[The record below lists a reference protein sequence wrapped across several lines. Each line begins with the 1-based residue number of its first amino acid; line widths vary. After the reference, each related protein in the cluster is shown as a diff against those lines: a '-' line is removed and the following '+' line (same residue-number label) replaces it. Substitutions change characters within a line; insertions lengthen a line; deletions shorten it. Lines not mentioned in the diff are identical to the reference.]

1 VGNTLTDIDKKKLSE
16 SDICDLYITPAIKE
30 AGWNQLTQI
39 RREVT
44 LTPGPIIVRGEMS
57 SRNKKKKKFADYVL
71 YQEPGVPVAVVEAK
85 DNNHTVS
92 HGMQQ
97 ALGYTDILDVPT
109 AFSSNGDA
117 FASHNDAATE
127 NEETETEF
135 PLNQFP
141 PPNILWERYKK
152 HRGIAD
158 ESEGLIVQPYHT
170 DGSGKEPRYYQ
181 TEAINRVMEAIA
193 EKQQRILLVMATG
206 TGKTYTTFQ
215 IIWRLWKAKRVKRTL
230 FLVDRNILADQT
242 LVNDF
247 KPFGSVMTKIKNRTI
262 DPSYEIYLG
271 LYQAITGPDEED
283 KIFKN
288 VSRDFFDLI
297 IIDECHRGSAADDST
312 WREIL
317 EYFDGA
323 IQLGMTATPKETK
336 YVSNLT
342 YFGDPVYSYSL
353 KQGVADG
360 FLAPFKV
367 VRIDIDKDVDG
378 WTPPPGM
385 KDDLGMELEQREYN
399 QRDMDR
405 ILVLNQ
411 RTRLVANRVMR
422 LLLATDPFAKTIIF
436 CDDIDHAERMRVA
449 IVNAAGDLAKK
460 NPKYVM
466 RITGD
471 SPEGKAELDN
481 FIDSESRFPVIA
493 TTSELMSTGV
503 DAKTCKLIVLDKNIN
518 SMTSF
523 KQIIGRGTRIEEAF
537 DKYYFTILDFKNAT
551 KLFQDPE
558 FDGDPVVI
566 YEPGPDDDPEPPD
579 PEDDDEDDGGEDEEH
594 IYKYLKRYVSKV
606 DVNIIRELHRYY
618 DTDGELITESY
629 KDFTKKQVTSEF
641 TSLDDFL
648 TKWNESTKKQVI
660 IDLLYEHGV
669 IIENLQEIV
678 GKDYD
683 TFDLIRHIAY
693 DQPPLTRKER
703 AENVKKRNYFTKY
716 GDQTRAVLT
725 ALLDKYADEGIP
737 TLENP
742 KVLKLEPFSDI
753 GTPYEI
759 IYNVFGG
766 KDNYTAAIVDLE
778 KAIFMEQSA

>member
-1 VGNTLTDIDKKKLSE
+1 
-16 SDICDLYITPAIKE
+16 
-30 AGWNQLTQI
+30 
-39 RREVT
+39 
-44 LTPGPIIVRGEMS
+44 
-57 SRNKKKKKFADYVL
+57 
-71 YQEPGVPVAVVEAK
+71 
-85 DNNHTVS
+85 
-92 HGMQQ
+92 
-97 ALGYTDILDVPT
+97 
-109 AFSSNGDA
+109 
-117 FASHNDAATE
+117 
-127 NEETETEF
+127 
-135 PLNQFP
+135 
-141 PPNILWERYKK
+141 
-152 HRGIAD
+152 
-158 ESEGLIVQPYHT
+158 PYHT
-170 DGSGKEPRYYQ
+170 DSSGKEPRYYQ
-181 TEAINRVMEAIA
+181 VEAINRVMQAIA
-193 EKQQRILLVMATG
+193 KHQQRILLVMATG

-247 KPFGSVMTKIKNRTI
+247 KPFGSVMTKIKNRKI

-271 LYQAITGPDEED
+271 LYQAITGPDEQD
-283 KIFKN
+283 KIFKK
-288 VSRDFFDLI
+288 VSKNFFDLI
-297 IIDECHRGSAADDST
+297 IIDECHRGSAAEDSA

-385 KDDLGMELEQREYN
+385 KDDLGVELEQREYN
-399 QRDMDR
+399 QKDMDR

-411 RTRLVANRVMR
+411 RTRLVADRVMR
-422 LLLATDPFAKTIIF
+422 LLLATNPFDKTIIF

-471 SPEGKAELDN
+471 SKEGKAELDN
-481 FIDSESRFPVIA
+481 FIDSESTFPVIA

-558 FDGDPVVI
+558 FDGEPVVI

-579 PEDDDEDDGGEDEEH
+579 PEDDGDDDDEGDDPVPKH
-594 IYKYLKRYVSKV
+594 LKRYVSKV
-606 DVNIIRELHRYY
+606 KVSIIRELHRYY

-629 KDFTKKQVTSEF
+629 KDFTKKQVVSEF
-641 TSLDDFL
+641 ASLDEFL
-648 TKWNESTKKQVI
+648 NKWNGAKKKQVI
-660 IDLLYEHGV
+660 VDLLYEHGV
-669 IIENLQEIV
+669 IIENLQEVV
-678 GKDYD
+678 GKGYD
-683 TFDLIRHIAY
+683 AFDLIRHVAF
-693 DQPPLTRKER
+693 DQPPLTRRER

-725 ALLDKYADEGIP
+725 ALLDKYADEGLLS
-737 TLENP
+737 LENA
-742 KVLKLEPFSDI
+742 KILQLKPFTDI
-753 GTPYEI
+753 GTPIEI
-759 IYNVFGG
+759 INNVFGG
-766 KDNYTAAIVDLE
+766 KIKYDEAVMGLEQAIY
-778 KAIFMEQSA
+778 MEQSA

>member
-1 VGNTLTDIDKKKLSE
+1 MSDINKKELSE

-30 AGWNQLTQI
+30 AGWNPLTQI

-57 SRNKKKKKFADYVL
+57 TRNKKKKKFADYVL

-97 ALGYTDILDVPT
+97 ALGYTEILDVPS

-117 FASHNDAATE
+117 FAAHNDTAGDSE
-127 NEETETEF
+127 DTETLL
-135 PLNQFP
+135 PLDQFP
-141 PPNILWERYKK
+141 APDVLWERYKK
-152 HRGIAD
+152 HRDIAD
-158 ESEGLIVQPYHT
+158 ESEELIVQPYHT
-170 DGSGKEPRYYQ
+170 DSTGKEPRYYQ
-181 TEAINRVMEAIA
+181 VEAINRVMEAIA
-193 EKQQRILLVMATG
+193 KKQQRILLVMATG

-215 IIWRLWKAKRVKRTL
+215 IIWRLWKAKRVKRIL

-247 KPFGSVMTKIKNRTI
+247 KPFGSVMTKIKNRKI
-262 DPSYEIYLG
+262 DPSYEIHLG

-297 IIDECHRGSAADDST
+297 IIDECHRGSAAEDSA

-317 EYFDGA
+317 EYFEGA

-342 YFGDPVYSYSL
+342 YFGDPVFSYSL

-367 VRIDIDKDVDG
+367 VRIDIDKDVEG
-378 WTPPPGM
+378 WTPPRGM
-385 KDDLGMELEQREYN
+385 KDDLGKELEQREYN
-399 QRDMDR
+399 QKDFDR

-411 RTRLVANRVMR
+411 RTRLVAERVMR
-422 LLLATDPFAKTIIF
+422 LLFATDPYSKTIIF

-449 IVNAAGDLAKK
+449 IVNACGDLAKK

-471 SPEGKAELDN
+471 SNEGKAELDN
-481 FIDSESRFPVIA
+481 FIDSESIYPVIA

-558 FDGDPVVI
+558 FDGEPVVI
-566 YEPGPDDDPEPPD
+566 YEPGPDDD
-579 PEDDDEDDGGEDEEH
+579 DDDDGETEEPVP
-594 IYKYLKRYVSKV
+594 KNLKRYVSKV
-606 DVNIIRELHRYY
+606 KVSIIRELHRYY
-618 DTDGELITESY
+618 DTNGELITESY

-641 TSLDDFL
+641 TSLDDFIN
-648 TKWNESTKKQVI
+648 KWNESTKKQVI
-660 IDLLYEHGV
+660 IDLLYEEGV

-683 TFDLIRHIAY
+683 AFDLIRHVAY
-693 DQPPLTRKER
+693 DQPPLTRQER
-703 AENVKKRNYFTKY
+703 ANNVKKRNYFTKY
-716 GDQTRAVLT
+716 GEEARAVLT

-742 KVLKLEPFSDI
+742 KVLKLDPFSDI

-766 KDNYTAAIVDLE
+766 KENYTAAIIDLE
-778 KAIFMEQSA
+778 RAIFMEQSA